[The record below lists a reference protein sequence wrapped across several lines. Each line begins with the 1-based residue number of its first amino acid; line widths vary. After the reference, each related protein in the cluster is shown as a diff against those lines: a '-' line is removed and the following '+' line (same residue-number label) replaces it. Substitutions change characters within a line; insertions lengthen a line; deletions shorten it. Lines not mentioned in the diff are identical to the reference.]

1 MSEDNA
7 KNLDAD
13 STNPLPFEE
22 FVRRHLALLIKQ
34 GNELREQQV
43 KFREKMNS
51 LREFTKGEVM
61 SEDSVRN
68 LDVRST
74 DQLPFEE
81 FVRKQFELVFVRLD
95 RLEIDLRAEMVERF
109 LQLSRQIKDLD
120 LKVNVFIREQ
130 TYSKDDVR
138 ELREE
143 RLPKV

>member
-1 MSEDNA
+1 MSEDNT

-22 FVRRHLALLIKQ
+22 FVRQHLALLIKQ

-43 KFREKMNS
+43 KLQE
-51 LREFTKGEVM
+51 
-61 SEDSVRN
+61 
-68 LDVRST
+68 
-74 DQLPFEE
+74 
-81 FVRKQFELVFVRLD
+81 
-95 RLEIDLRAEMVERF
+95 EMVERF

-120 LKVNVFIREQ
+120 QKVNVFIREQ
-130 TYSKDDVR
+130 TYIKDDVR

>member
-1 MSEDNA
+1 MSEENT

-22 FVRRHLALLIKQ
+22 FVRQHLALLIKQ

-43 KFREKMNS
+43 KLQE
-51 LREFTKGEVM
+51 
-61 SEDSVRN
+61 
-68 LDVRST
+68 
-74 DQLPFEE
+74 
-81 FVRKQFELVFVRLD
+81 
-95 RLEIDLRAEMVERF
+95 EMVERF

-120 LKVNVFIREQ
+120 QKVNVFIREQ
-130 TYSKDDVR
+130 TYIKDDVR